1 MRSLAREVTIGAI
14 GQDDAMPYDQRPLLP
29 VGDDAVVPADEPGA
43 LGMTRY
49 RPETVSYACSVT

>member
-1 MRSLAREVTIGAI
+1 
-14 GQDDAMPYDQRPLLP
+14 MPYDQRPLLP